1 MTQLIFGIVATI
13 CAILLAYTLTPA
25 VRVLAF
31 KIGAVDV
38 PLDGRRIHTK
48 PIPRIGGLAI
58 YLSFTLTTL
67 LFCDVSRELVTILI
81 GGGVLVIIGVL
92 DDIFR
97 LNAWLKLI
105 IQLAVSVFA
114 VHLVCLEVTVIVFRN
129 SRMGTAHKR
138 LKRVKKRVARQ
149 IVELV
154 VGIASCV
161 IASRARA
168 LKRYANDVTRT
179 RV

>member
-58 YLSFTLTTL
+58 
-67 LFCDVSRELVTILI
+67 
-81 GGGVLVIIGVL
+81 
-92 DDIFR
+92 
-97 LNAWLKLI
+97 
-105 IQLAVSVFA
+105 
-114 VHLVCLEVTVIVFRN
+114 
-129 SRMGTAHKR
+129 
-138 LKRVKKRVARQ
+138 
-149 IVELV
+149 
-154 VGIASCV
+154 
-161 IASRARA
+161 
-168 LKRYANDVTRT
+168 
-179 RV
+179 